1 MKRINGLILSVFL
14 GLSVP
19 SVAQNWDE
27 IQYSKEYLTGYG
39 YGATVAEA
47 DQAALADLI
56 SKISI
61 EVKSD
66 FEQTEEETNKNGNID
81 SEAKALF
88 RVKSYSQATLTNTER
103 LIVKN
108 EPDAEV
114 ARYVKKT
121 EVNRIFEGRKNKVT
135 DMIETAQKAEGRG
148 KVDDA
153 LRYYYWA
160 YTLLR
165 SVPHSNEVTYLGRV
179 LTVWIPQQMNRLFDD
194 IRAQVVGRDGGDITL
209 QFTFRGNP
217 VSSLDYTYFDGAQWS
232 SIYSAKDGL
241 GVLELSANAIPDNV
255 QLKFEYEYRG
265 EARIDKE
272 IENVINIERS
282 IAMRKAYLT
291 VPLKRTKVAQPVPE
305 HSKAE
310 ETAVAQ
316 KENHH
321 DNAIEQML
329 AATKRPPT
337 EVSDGEKYQA
347 VIDKVVAAIKTKNQS
362 AAIKYFTSEGAE
374 IFRAL
379 IQYGQA
385 KVIGDSKCRFYP
397 YRDWVMARSVPM
409 SFSFRNGMRKS
420 FVEDVVF
427 TFEPSSGKIC
437 NITFGLGK
445 TAEKDI
451 LNKGVWEESF
461 RMQIIDFMENY
472 KTAYALKRLDYL
484 ESIFA
489 DDAIIITGRV
499 VKHYTVQ
506 KQGDNRVMNM
516 PKTEIKYT
524 RQNKAQFIKSLA
536 ASFRSKEFI
545 NLRFSDN
552 EVNRSG
558 KNPNIFGIQ
567 IHQDYYSSNYGDTG
581 YLFLMVDMEKPEEPL
596 IKIRTWQPEKDKE
609 IGVYSIGHF

>member
-1 MKRINGLILSVFL
+1 MKRINGLILAVFL
-14 GLSVP
+14 CLSVP

-27 IQYSKEYLTGYG
+27 IQSSKEYLTGYG

-66 FEQTEEETNKNGNID
+66 FEQVDEETNKNGNID
-81 SEAKALF
+81 SESKALF

-121 EVNRIFEGRKNKVT
+121 EVKRIFEGRKNKIT
-135 DMIETAQKAEGRG
+135 DMIETAQKAEEKG

-165 SVPHSNEVTYLGRV
+165 SVPHSNEVTYQGRV

-194 IRAQVVGRDGGDITL
+194 IRAQVVERDGGDITL

-217 VSSLDYTYFDGAQWS
+217 VNSLDYTYFDGAQWS

-241 GVLELSANAIPDNV
+241 GVLELSASAIPDNV

-272 IENVINIERS
+272 IESVINIEKS
-282 IAMRKAYLT
+282 IAMRKAYQM
-291 VPLKRTKVAQPVPE
+291 VALKRTKASPPVTEQP
-305 HSKAE
+305 KAE
-310 ETAVAQ
+310 ETAAAQ
-316 KENHH
+316 KESRH
-321 DNAIEQML
+321 DNALEQML
-329 AATKRPPT
+329 AAAKQPPA
-337 EVSDGEKYQA
+337 EVSDGERYQA
-347 VIDKVVAAIKTKNQS
+347 VIDKVVAAIKAKNQS
-362 AAIKYFTSEGAE
+362 AAIAYFTTEGAE

-385 KVIGDSKCRFYP
+385 RVIGDAKCRFYP
-397 YRDWVMARSVPM
+397 YRNWVMARSVPM
-409 SFSFRNGMRKS
+409 SFSFSNGMRKS

-451 LNKGVWEESF
+451 LDKGVWEESF

-499 VKHYTVQ
+499 VKQYTARN
-506 KQGDNRVMNM
+506 QGDSQTMNM

-524 RQNKAQFIKSLA
+524 RQNKAQFIKNLA

-567 IHQDYYSSNYGDTG
+567 IHQDYYSNNYGDTG